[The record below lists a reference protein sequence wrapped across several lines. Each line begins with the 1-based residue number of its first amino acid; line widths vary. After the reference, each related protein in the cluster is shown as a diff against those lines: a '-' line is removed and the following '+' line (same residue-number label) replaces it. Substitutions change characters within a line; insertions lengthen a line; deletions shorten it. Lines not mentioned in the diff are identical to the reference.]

1 MSYGSYGGR
10 GGSSSGLSSMTND
23 PETAYMRV
31 FVGNINTNSVSKQL
45 LSRIFSKYGYITA
58 ISMHRGF
65 AFVQFN
71 DYHCARAAARAENG
85 NMIGDQYADCNL
97 AAEPKPNQKQPENQ
111 TYGSYE
117 GYGDYDESSWDDGS
131 YADSSYDHGL
141 QQGWGVSRQQRRGG
155 LVRRGVFGGVQGG
168 RISKVARAR
177 PMSSSTL
184 MLTRCDLH

>member
-1 MSYGSYGGR
+1 MSYGAYGGR
-10 GGSSSGLSSMTND
+10 GSGGSNSGLSSMTND

-71 DYHCARAAARAENG
+71 DYYCACAAASAMNG

-97 AAEPKPNQKQPENQ
+97 AAEK
-111 TYGSYE
+111 
-117 GYGDYDESSWDDGS
+117 
-131 YADSSYDHGL
+131 
-141 QQGWGVSRQQRRGG
+141 
-155 LVRRGVFGGVQGG
+155 
-168 RISKVARAR
+168 
-177 PMSSSTL
+177 
-184 MLTRCDLH
+184 LTHIFN